1 MAGSYFR
8 QYYLLGKLLVFFS
21 AVIMVD
27 LNYCD
32 TSLNHMVLDYK
43 TG

>member
-1 MAGSYFR
+1 MVGSYFR

-21 AVIMVD
+21 VAVMVD

-32 TSLNHMVLDYK
+32 ISPGHMDL
-43 TG
+43 